1 MSWIYDLPDGR
12 KACIYTEGHR
22 ILFHTFSARNGGA
35 SAVLKEDCRSDL
47 VCFMYYGTIYFAYI
61 DMEGGIVFDGIG
73 SGDEIRVQPPGEPGA
88 LRIAAAAGCVCI
100 FYLTEETDTGTSRLN
115 MWDPYEGNIRM
126 IREENQRFQYGVQQV
141 NNTVLAVLHRGTEL
155 IYTGVWLGGEFR
167 DVWSD
172 AAEEL
177 RREKEEL
184 LEVIEQERES
194 AKKEKRRYE
203 KELETERRRARGQEQ
218 KLREYEQGIRQR
230 EQEIAYARQK
240 YDELAEYASKL
251 QRAVKQ
257 WREQYMEEIG

>member
-22 ILFHTFSARNGGA
+22 ILFHTFSARSGGA

-47 VCFMYYGTIYFAYI
+47 VCLMYYGTIYFAYI
-61 DMEGGIVFDGIG
+61 DTEGGIVFDGIG

-100 FYLTEETDTGTSRLN
+100 FYLTKDADTGPSRLN

-126 IREENQRFQYGVQQV
+126 IREENQRFQYGVQQM
-141 NNTVLAVLHRGTEL
+141 NNTVLVVLYRGTEV
-155 IYTGVWLGGEFR
+155 IYTGVWLGGKFR
-167 DVWSD
+167 DVQSG
-172 AAEEL
+172 AEEE
-177 RREKEEL
+177 RRRKEENL
-184 LEVIEQERES
+184 LGVLEQERGS
-194 AKKEKRRYE
+194 ARKEKERCE
-203 KELETERRRARGQEQ
+203 KELEQERRRRREQEQ
-218 KLREYEQGIRQR
+218 KLREYERGIRQR